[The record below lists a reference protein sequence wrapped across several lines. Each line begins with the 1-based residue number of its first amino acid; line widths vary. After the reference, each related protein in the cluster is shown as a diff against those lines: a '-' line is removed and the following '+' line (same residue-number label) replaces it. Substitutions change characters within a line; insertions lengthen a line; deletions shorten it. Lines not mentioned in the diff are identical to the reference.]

1 VACPTSHEACCAEY
15 GDKFPPM
22 STAVIAGRPRWEATM
37 TGGTPLRSFY
47 LSEAMLGFSAESV
60 SINSEPLFLSSS
72 GEGGKS
78 RLSFERYEWKGG
90 WLTELKG
97 N

>member
-1 VACPTSHEACCAEY
+1 
-15 GDKFPPM
+15 
-22 STAVIAGRPRWEATM
+22 
-37 TGGTPLRSFY
+37 
-47 LSEAMLGFSAESV
+47 MLGFSAESV

-78 RLSFERYEWKGG
+78 RLSFERYEGKGG